1 MTCWAIIPVKAPD
14 TAKLCLATVLSPG
27 ERARLVAA
35 MLDHVVATCGNAR
48 HVGHTCLVGPSRHG
62 QPTALALLDDPGIGL
77 NAALTSA
84 LDQAEA
90 GGARRVIVIPGDLP
104 RVTVQDMELL
114 AVVPATAIGIAP
126 DRHGTGTNA
135 LSLPLPAARGFR
147 FAFGD
152 DSFAL
157 HQAEA
162 ARLGLA
168 VEAIHS
174 PTLAKDIDVPADLA
188 DADDLLGE

>member
-1 MTCWAIIPVKAPD
+1 VTCWAIIPVKAPD
-14 TAKLCLATVLSPG
+14 TAKLRLAAVLSPG

-35 MLDHVVATCGNAR
+35 MLDHVVATCSAAN
-48 HVGHTCLVGPSRHG
+48 HVAQTCLVGPSRHG
-62 QPTALALLDDPGIGL
+62 QPSELVLLDDPGLGL
-77 NAALTSA
+77 NAVLTAA

-90 GGARRVIVIPGDLP
+90 GGAQRVIVVPGDLP
-104 RVTVQDMELL
+104 QVTVQDLELL
-114 AVVPATAIGIAP
+114 AVVPATEIGIAP

-168 VEAIHS
+168 VEVIHS

-188 DADDLLGE
+188 DADALLGE

>member
-1 MTCWAIIPVKAPD
+1 MTCWAIIPVKAAD
-14 TAKLCLATVLSPG
+14 TAKLRLAAVLSPG

-35 MLDHVVATCGNAR
+35 MLDHVVATCGAAN
-48 HVGHTCLVGPSRHG
+48 HVGQTCLVGPSRHG
-62 QPTALALLDDPGIGL
+62 LPSELALLDDPGIGL

-104 RVTVQDMELL
+104 HVTVQDMELL
-114 AVVPATAIGIAP
+114 ALAPATQIGIAP
-126 DRHGTGTNA
+126 DRHGIGTNG

-162 ARLGLA
+162 ARLGLI
-168 VEAIHS
+168 VEVIHS

-188 DADDLLGE
+188 DADRLLGE